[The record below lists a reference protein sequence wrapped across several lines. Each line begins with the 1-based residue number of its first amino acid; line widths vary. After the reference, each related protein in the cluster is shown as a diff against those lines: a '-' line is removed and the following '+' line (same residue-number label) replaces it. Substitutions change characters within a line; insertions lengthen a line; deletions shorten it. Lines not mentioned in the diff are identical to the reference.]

1 MRLTSS
7 LVNRKAMGSFF
18 SGSVAFYFPTLF
30 RSRDAHSVRT

>member
-18 SGSVAFYFPTLF
+18 SGSVAFYFPTLLRSQAGHSF
-30 RSRDAHSVRT
+30 RT